1 MRAFELKIPPPIV
14 ALLAGAAMWLVSC
27 RGPSIDL
34 PPLVCNTGAGV
45 IALCGGALALAGS
58 IALKR
63 ASTTINPLRPAN
75 ASSLVTSGIYRY
87 TRNPMYLGLLL
98 VLVGWAVHLSSVLAL
113 PGPLVF
119 VLYIRRFQIE
129 PEERV
134 LAAKF
139 GQSYSDYTSQVRRW
153 L

>member
-14 ALLAGAAMWLVSC
+14 ALLAGAAMWVVSH

-34 PPLVCNTGAGV
+34 PPLVCNPGAGV

-58 IALKR
+58 IAFKR

-119 VLYIRRFQIE
+119 GLYIRRFQIE
-129 PEERV
+129 PEERI

-139 GQSYSDYTSQVRRW
+139 GQSYADYTSHVRRW

>member
-1 MRAFELKIPPPIV
+1 MRAFELKVPPPIV
-14 ALLAGAAMWLVSC
+14 ALLAGAAMWLVSR

-34 PPLVCNTGAGV
+34 PPLVCNAGAGV

-58 IALKR
+58 IAFKR
-63 ASTTINPLRPAN
+63 ASTTINPLRPTN

-119 VLYIRRFQIE
+119 VFYIRRFQIE

>member
-1 MRAFELKIPPPIV
+1 MNAFELKVPPPIV
-14 ALLAGAAMWLVSC
+14 ALLAGVAMWLVSR

-34 PPLVCNTGAGV
+34 PLFVCNAGAGV

-58 IALKR
+58 IAFKR
-63 ASTTINPLRPAN
+63 ASTTVNPLRPAN
-75 ASSLVTSGIYRY
+75 TTSLVTSGIYRY

-113 PGPLVF
+113 PGPVVF
-119 VLYIRRFQIE
+119 VLYMRRFQIE

-139 GQSYSDYTSQVRRW
+139 GKSYSDYTSQVRRW